1 MALQDTD
8 LLLVGRGSASHK
20 IEYSTLKSDVIA
32 GVTVPT
38 VGNGQIN
45 VDGSDGISA
54 TGNNA
59 TANQSGNTTRTL
71 SADAAWF
78 NARYLRLSGDT
89 MTGAV
94 RQTVRVIP
102 NNGAWDLNTGN
113 YWHFAGGTIKNPG
126 NATAGRSGLIYV
138 TAAITGFGTVF
149 TGGESPSAF
158 PAIIPFYVNATNF
171 VRLGKPVE
179 VG

>member
-1 MALQDTD
+1 MALQNTD
-8 LLLVGRGSASHK
+8 LLLVGRGSTSHK

-71 SADAAWF
+71 SADEAWF
-78 NARYLRLSGDT
+78 NDRYLQLIGDT
-89 MTGAV
+89 LTGAI
-94 RQTVRVIP
+94 RQTPQTIP
-102 NNGAWDLNTGN
+102 NNGAWDLDTGN
-113 YWHFAGGTIKNPG
+113 YWHFAGGTIANPT
-126 NATAGRSGLIYV
+126 NATAGMSGLIYV
-138 TAAITGFGTVF
+138 TASITGWGTNF
-149 TGGESPSAF
+149 TNTHDAGSF
-158 PAIIPFYVNATNF
+158 PAVIPFYINADNTI
-171 VRLGKPVE
+171 RLGNPVE